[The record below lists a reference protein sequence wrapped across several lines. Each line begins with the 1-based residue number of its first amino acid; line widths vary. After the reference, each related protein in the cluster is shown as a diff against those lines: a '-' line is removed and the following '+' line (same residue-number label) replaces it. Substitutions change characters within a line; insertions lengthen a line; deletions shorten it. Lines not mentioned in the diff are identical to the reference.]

1 MTKVVVESVVVEVV
15 ASVVVEVATSAS
27 SRSERLCFHR
37 ARTGLSGILNL
48 GLLVGIY
55 GALES
60 LVCGSCN
67 QRCRFV
73 VLCVG
78 AVSGLG
84 YRIHSL
90 CVEG

>member
-55 GALES
+55 GA
-60 LVCGSCN
+60 
-67 QRCRFV
+67 
-73 VLCVG
+73 
-78 AVSGLG
+78 
-84 YRIHSL
+84 
-90 CVEG
+90 